1 MYLTNKYTKW
11 YYSIISASLERKLN
25 SQIEKHHIIPKSLGG
40 SNQKDNLAELTP
52 REHFVCHLL
61 LTKMTTGVD
70 KAKMVNAALRLAN
83 DHKGRCVNSR
93 IYEQIKKERIEFLKT
108 QMSGPGNHFYG
119 KKHTEETR
127 KKMSE
132 ARKKWSYTEEHL
144 AKFKGRIG
152 PMTGKTHSEETRRK
166 LSEFGKTRIPSKE
179 TKIKTSETLKSLKLV
194 RSPETREKMR
204 QSKLGISHPRA
215 TCEHCGKNV
224 TVAMFSRWHGDNCK
238 FKDKSARQL

>member
-11 YYSIISASLERKLN
+11 YYSIIKN
-25 SQIEKHHIIPKSLGG
+25 SRNRLLTGNIEKHHIIPKSIGG
-40 SNQKDNLAELTP
+40 TNLIDNLAKLTP

-61 LTKMTTGVD
+61 LTKMTTSTD

-93 IYEQIKKERIEFLKT
+93 IYEQIKNERIKFLKET
-108 QMSGPGNHFYG
+108 MQGPGNHFYG

-127 KKMSE
+127 KKMSA

-144 AKFKGRIG
+144 AKFKGRVG
-152 PMTGKTHSEETRRK
+152 PMTGKTHSEETRKK
-166 LSEFGKTRIPSKE
+166 LSAAGRLRVPSDE
-179 TKIKTSETLKSLKLV
+179 TKAKTSITMKSKQIKRSDETK
-194 RSPETREKMR
+194 EKMR
-204 QSKLGISHPRA
+204 QAKLGICHPRK

-224 TVAMFSRWHGDNCK
+224 TAAMFARWHGDNCRI
-238 FKDKSARQL
+238 KDKSDYPL